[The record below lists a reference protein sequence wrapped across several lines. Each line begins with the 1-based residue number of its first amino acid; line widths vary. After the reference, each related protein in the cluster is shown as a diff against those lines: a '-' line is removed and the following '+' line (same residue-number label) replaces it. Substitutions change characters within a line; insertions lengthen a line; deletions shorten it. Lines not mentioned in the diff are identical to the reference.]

1 MPARRFL
8 PVLLAMLLAACA
20 TDPRREA
27 DAAGPRTQLTLVYR
41 KVGAGMGYT
50 PLSGIVVVPSGKHPP
65 LLAAL
70 SLQRA
75 VARFNA
81 QLTAPEIVA
90 LKDSDTDLRW
100 QSDIG
105 PLLPPQLASYNS
117 VATRASLRDRLFGV
131 RFSGRLMIVDNELRF
146 SIESRLFGRGA
157 AEGWTELDPKDYDG
171 SHFASQ
177 LSAAL
182 KQELL
187 APETP

>member
-1 MPARRFL
+1 MSARRSL
-8 PVLLAMLLAACA
+8 SVLLAMLLAACS
-20 TDPRREA
+20 TEPRREA
-27 DAAGPRTQLTLVYR
+27 DSAEPRIQLTMVYR
-41 KVGAGMGYT
+41 KAGAGMGYT

-65 LLAAL
+65 LMAAL

-81 QLTAPEIVA
+81 QLTTPDVVA

-105 PLLPPQLASYNS
+105 PLLSTQLAGYNS
-117 VATRASLRDRLFGV
+117 VATRLPLRDRLFGV
-131 RFSGRLMIVDNELRF
+131 RFSGRLIIVDNDMRF

-157 AEGWTELDPKDYDG
+157 AEAWAELDPKDYDG
-171 SHFASQ
+171 SHFGSELA
-177 LSAAL
+177 AAL

-187 APETP
+187 GPQTP

>member
-1 MPARRFL
+1 MLARRSL
-8 PVLLAMLLAACA
+8 LVLLAVLLAACA
-20 TDPRREA
+20 TEPRRET
-27 DAAGPRTQLTLVYR
+27 DAGGPRNQLTMVYR

-50 PLSGIVVVPSGKHPP
+50 PMSGIVVVPIGKHPP
-65 LLAAL
+65 LMAAL

-81 QLTAPEIVA
+81 QMTAPDIVA

-105 PLLPPQLASYNS
+105 PLLPAHLAGYNS
-117 VATRASLRDRLFGV
+117 VATRPPLRDRLFGV
-131 RFSGRLMIVDNELRF
+131 HFSGRLMIVDNEMRF

-157 AEGWTELDPKDYDG
+157 AEAWAELDPKDYDG
-171 SHFASQ
+171 SHFSSL

-187 APETP
+187 GPEPS

>member
-1 MPARRFL
+1 MLARRSL
-8 PVLLAMLLAACA
+8 SVLLAVLLAACA
-20 TDPRREA
+20 TEPRREA
-27 DAAGPRTQLTLVYR
+27 DAAGPGTQLTMVYR
-41 KVGAGMGYT
+41 KAGAGMGYT
-50 PLSGIVVVPSGKHPP
+50 PLSGIVLVPSGKHPP
-65 LLAAL
+65 LMAAL

-81 QLTAPEIVA
+81 QMTAPDIVV

-105 PLLPPQLASYNS
+105 PLLPAQLASYNS
-117 VATRASLRDRLFGV
+117 VATRPPLRDRLFGV
-131 RFSGRLMIVDNELRF
+131 RFSGRLLIVDNEMRF
-146 SIESRLFGRGA
+146 SVESRLFGRGA
-157 AEGWTELDPKDYDG
+157 AEAWAELDPKDYDG
-171 SHFASQ
+171 SHFGSQ